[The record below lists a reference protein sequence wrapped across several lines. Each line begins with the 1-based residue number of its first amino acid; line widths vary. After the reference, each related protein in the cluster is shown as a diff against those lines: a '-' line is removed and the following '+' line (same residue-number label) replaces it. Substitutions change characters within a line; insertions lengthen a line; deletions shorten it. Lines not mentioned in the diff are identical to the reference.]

1 MIHIYHGD
9 GKGKTTAAM
18 GLALRALGHGWRVC
32 AVQFLKDGASGE
44 ARMLASLPGVTVIA
58 CPTGGKFTFQ
68 MTAEELAAARERQ
81 EEALARAR
89 GLVEAGACD
98 LLVLDEVLDAVN
110 TGTLAEASLMD
121 TVRACGEHAELVLTG
136 RGPSPDLVD
145 LADYVTEMRCEK
157 HPYQQGIVAREGV
170 EW

>member
-32 AVQFLKDGASGE
+32 VVQFLKDGTSGE
-44 ARMLASLPGVTVIA
+44 VRMLATLPGSTVIA
-58 CPTGGKFTFQ
+58 CPTGGRFTFQ
-68 MTAEELAAARERQ
+68 MTAAELAAARERQ
-81 EEALARAR
+81 EAALARAR
-89 GLVEAGACD
+89 VLFESGACD
-98 LLVLDEVLDAVN
+98 LLVLDEVLDAVG
-110 TGTLAEASLMD
+110 TGTLAEASLLD
-121 TVRACGEHAELVLTG
+121 AARACDGQVELVLTG
-136 RGPSPDLVD
+136 RGPSPELVE

-157 HPYQQGIVAREGV
+157 HPYQQGVTAREGV